1 VGGASCVN
9 TATSSGIPLGICC
22 LGAMAL
28 RDMESPAGVFPAS
41 RVTRVRPPGVHFVA
55 PPLPAR
61 VQSDPPQSTVSGARE
76 QLCAALTDALKM
88 VLTAPPQSTV
98 SGARE
103 QLCAALTDALKMVL
117 TAPPQSTVSGAR
129 EQLCAAL
136 TDAHAHGRGRCTQD
150 GTDSSYTACRLPWAG
165 RLS

>member
-103 QLCAALTDALKMVL
+103 QLCAALTDA
-117 TAPPQSTVSGAR
+117 
-129 EQLCAAL
+129 
-136 TDAHAHGRGRCTQD
+136 HAHGRGRCTQD